1 MIDAP
6 IREINESV
14 QWTVDALAGMTCSR
28 LNLFIFFL
36 SADERVCAVFGG

>member
-28 LNLFIFFL
+28 LNLFL